1 MVNLT
6 FDLTYRQLVPVAT
19 IFYDAPSP
27 PQGMFDDFLA
37 IPTVQKNVSSTTYN
51 DLVASL
57 NFVNPP
63 SNVPTRLA
71 EHLLHSNSKAMLTR

>member
-1 MVNLT
+1 MVYLT

-37 IPTVQKNVSSTTYN
+37 ISTVQKNVSTTTYK

-63 SNVPTRLA
+63 SNVPTRLVT
-71 EHLLHSNSKAMLTR
+71 EHLFPVE